1 MKPLSWINFILGLWL
16 IVAGFALSAG
26 VRPVMAE
33 EIVMG
38 IIIAVLAYVSAVAR
52 PNAGLSWIVVLAG
65 LWTLIAPAAINYMG
79 RNSSRSNDIAVGI
92 VVLILGVINAIY
104 RQAAAPLSH
113 A

>member
-1 MKPLSWINFILGLWL
+1 MKPLSWINFIAGVWL

-26 VRPVMAE
+26 VRPIMTE

-38 IIIAVLAYVSAVAR
+38 IVIAVLAFSALSR

-65 LWTLIAPAAINYMG
+65 LWTVIAPAAINYMG
-79 RNSSRSNDIAVGI
+79 HNTSRSNDIAVGLI
-92 VVLILGVINAIY
+92 VLVLGVVNAIY
-104 RQAAAPLSH
+104 RQAPLSH

>member
-1 MKPLSWINFILGLWL
+1 MKPLSWINFIAGVWL

-26 VRPVMAE
+26 VRPVMME

-38 IIIAVLAYVSAVAR
+38 VVIAGLAFSAMSH
-52 PNAGLSWIVVLAG
+52 PNAGLSWLVVLAG
-65 LWTLIAPAAINYMG
+65 LWTVIAPAAINYMG
-79 RNSSRSNDIAVGI
+79 HNTSRSNDIAVGI

-104 RQAAAPLSH
+104 RQESSPLSH